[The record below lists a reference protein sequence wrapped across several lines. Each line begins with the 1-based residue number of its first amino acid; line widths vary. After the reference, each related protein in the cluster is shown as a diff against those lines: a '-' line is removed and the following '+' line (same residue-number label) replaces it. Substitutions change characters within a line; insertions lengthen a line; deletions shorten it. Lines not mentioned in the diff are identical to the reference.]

1 MLHRAKKLNR
11 DFITELTN
19 SPYWGKK
26 KIVQKTKISSQYSI
40 HFYNTDFLITTQI
53 DGDGVMYF
61 INNENDFPL
70 KSSQIQNL
78 LKRMQIE
85 REMRGWKKPTRRNY
99 NQIRAQIFNEM
110 VN

>member
-1 MLHRAKKLNR
+1 MLHRVKTLNR
-11 DFITELTN
+11 NFIEELTN
-19 SPYWGKK
+19 SPYWRKK
-26 KIVQKTKISSQYSI
+26 KIVKKGKIFSQYSV

-53 DGDGVMYF
+53 DGDGALYF

-85 REMRGWKKPTRRNY
+85 REMKGWKKPKRRSY
-99 NQIRAQIFNEM
+99 NQIRAQILNEIL
-110 VN
+110 N